1 LGAFFVAYAAPEP
14 ELGNGMERNGSTW
27 PLDEQLAIC
36 DYRSAAS
43 SQCPCTYKVHLSS
56 RGDDSSKNAILNGQ
70 SPGWS
75 GLGSTSAS
83 DVGWSLSLLYS
94 VASTSTSTSTS
105 TYLVVGVWAYQKAFF
120 LNKN

>member
-56 RGDDSSKNAILNGQ
+56 RSDEVQLRINKSTNALIAPFNGQ
-70 SPGWS
+70 KINK
-75 GLGSTSAS
+75 SAGV
-83 DVGWSLSLLYS
+83 DVDWLH
-94 VASTSTSTSTS
+94 
-105 TYLVVGVWAYQKAFF
+105 
-120 LNKN
+120 